1 MANINST
8 FDKHFLFGNQDLY
21 NNGNASSALTSDY
34 ALIADLENQ
43 DIIQLIGL
51 RNDYSLT
58 MSPQGLPSG
67 TGVFFYDGA
76 IAPRMPFGLIP
87 ELIGIIADISSEN
100 LNLDNTYQFSFVAD
114 VQKIPF
120 SNFIAFGDSTTDV
133 GNVFLAS
140 EQTFPA
146 SPPYFN
152 GRFSNGPLL
161 PEILAEELGL
171 SASIPSLAGGT
182 NYAFGGA
189 ELGAGD
195 DEGEPSVGEQINLYL
210 ATGETTATDLF
221 FISAGSNNI
230 FSDLNG
236 TPEEIV
242 ENIPEIENTVA
253 ELTGHITTLANAGA
267 ENFII
272 PNLAPLGAIPLISD
286 AGISSE
292 INTAV
297 TEFNNLLD
305 TELDD
310 LENQLGIN
318 IYELDVASEF
328 AKLLENPS
336 DFGFTDTTNRALEA
350 LTENPLTDPTEFLWW
365 DDVHPTGTANSLLA
379 NALIDDIP
387 TGITQFTTTNFSP
400 LVPDFE
406 GLSTTMIF

>member
-8 FDKHFLFGNQDLY
+8 FDKDFLLDNQDLY
-21 NNGNASSALTSDY
+21 NNGDASSVLTSDCD
-34 ALIADLENQ
+34 LIADLENQ
-43 DIIQLIGL
+43 DIIQLIGNKPFD
-51 RNDYSLT
+51 RSDYSLSV
-58 MSPQGLPSG
+58 SPQGLPSG
-67 TGVFFYDGA
+67 TSVFLNDGL
-76 IAPRMPFGLIP
+76 MP
-87 ELIGIIADISSEN
+87 ELIGVIADISPEN
-100 LNLDNTYQFSFVAD
+100 LNSDNTNQFSFVAD
-114 VQKIPF
+114 VQQIPF

-133 GNVFLAS
+133 GNVFLNS
-140 EQTFPA
+140 EQTFPP

-152 GRFSNGPLL
+152 GRFSNGPLV

-171 SASIPSLAGGT
+171 SASTPSLAGGR

-189 ELGAGD
+189 ELGAGGDD
-195 DEGEPSVGEQINLYL
+195 DEEPSVGEQINFYL

-221 FISAGSNNI
+221 FISAGGNSI
-230 FSDLNG
+230 FPDLQG

-272 PNLAPLGAIPLISD
+272 PNLAPLGEIPIIID

-292 INTAV
+292 INAAA

-336 DFGFTDTTNRALEA
+336 DFGFTDTTNLALEA

-387 TGITQFTTTNFSP
+387 TGITQFTTTNTSP
-400 LVPDFE
+400 LVTDFE